1 MWSCCKLS
9 VGGSKLAPDAPD
21 SQYYI
26 EQIYAPPSA
35 KGDFSLTEVQK
46 SDAKK
51 SKTPTTAQQQQHSLP
66 PSGANAASA
75 SGAAAGAG
83 AAGTSGGKPPKTKVA
98 KYRARFDPRVT
109 ARYDIKA
116 LIGKGSFS
124 RVVRVENRSTK
135 QPYAIKM
142 IEKREGR
149 AVFETELS
157 VLRRARHENIIQ
169 LIEVF
174 ESQDRVYMVLELATG
189 GELFDRIVAK
199 GTFTERDATRV
210 VQMAL
215 DGLKHLHALGITH
228 RDLKP
233 ENLLYY
239 HPGNDSKIMITDF
252 GLSATRKPGEDGLMT
267 TTCGTPEYI
276 APEILARKPYSCAV
290 DLWAMGVI
298 SFILLSGTMPF
309 DDENRT
315 RLYRH
320 IMKVDYS
327 YSGEHW
333 KDVSQLA
340 KDFIDRLLTVDP
352 SQRLTSSQALRHP
365 WIRTNAA
372 TSSQKNLHRSISQN
386 LLKRQ
391 SSRAQ
396 SNRSAKSTRSNKS
409 NRSAV
414 SLRSQH
420 QRVLPEELDELVQR
434 DPDFA
439 DYARNFPQT
448 FFPLDTTQPGNYHHP
463 HHQYPASASATA
475 HPLHNHQHHPLQHQP
490 QLETALN
497 SSAADAAAATSA
509 SDAASV
515 IAAVSAA
522 AAPIAITSQLGNT
535 FSGFGDGAS

>member
-9 VGGSKLAPDAPD
+9 VGGTKLAPDAPD
-21 SQYYI
+21 NNQYYI
-26 EQIYAPPSA
+26 EHVYAPPSKA
-35 KGDFSLTEVQK
+35 DSTCDHRH
-46 SDAKK
+46 DAKK
-51 SKTPTTAQQQQHSLP
+51 SKTTAVAHPHPPPASHGAPAAVDPT
-66 PSGANAASA
+66 
-75 SGAAAGAG
+75 AAGASS
-83 AAGTSGGKPPKTKVA
+83 AAASVPPPAGGNPAGGKPPKTKVA

-157 VLRRARHENIIQ
+157 VLRRVRHTNIIQ

-174 ESQDRVYMVLELATG
+174 ESQDRVYMVMELATG

-210 VQMAL
+210 VHMAL
-215 DGLKHLHALGITH
+215 DGLKYLHALGITH

-327 YSGEHW
+327 YSGE
-333 KDVSQLA
+333 VS
-340 KDFIDRLLTVDP
+340 F
-352 SQRLTSSQALRHP
+352 
-365 WIRTNAA
+365 
-372 TSSQKNLHRSISQN
+372 
-386 LLKRQ
+386 
-391 SSRAQ
+391 
-396 SNRSAKSTRSNKS
+396 
-409 NRSAV
+409 
-414 SLRSQH
+414 
-420 QRVLPEELDELVQR
+420 
-434 DPDFA
+434 
-439 DYARNFPQT
+439 
-448 FFPLDTTQPGNYHHP
+448 
-463 HHQYPASASATA
+463 
-475 HPLHNHQHHPLQHQP
+475 
-490 QLETALN
+490 
-497 SSAADAAAATSA
+497 
-509 SDAASV
+509 
-515 IAAVSAA
+515 
-522 AAPIAITSQLGNT
+522 
-535 FSGFGDGAS
+535 